1 MGSLEMSAQFEAKT
15 VVLCE
20 DEAATVVHL
29 KKILE
34 REGFRV
40 VAMSTD
46 GRDAVDQVLR
56 ERPDVVLMDINLPNM
71 DGIEATR
78 RIFGTYR
85 TYRPCIL
92 MVTAYGDEE
101 HRTRA
106 MEAGAS
112 GYIVKPYS
120 PQELI
125 DQVKIAISRCEE
137 ERVSRL
143 FGA

>member
-1 MGSLEMSAQFEAKT
+1 MASKIEAKT

-20 DEAATVVHL
+20 DEAATLIHL
-29 KKILE
+29 RKLLE

-46 GRDAVDQVLR
+46 GRDSVDQVLR

-78 RIFGTYR
+78 RIMSTYH
-85 TYRPCIL
+85 TYQPCVV
-92 MVTAYGDEE
+92 MVTAYDDDQ
-101 HRTRA
+101 HKDA
-106 MEAGAS
+106 ALAAGAS

-120 PQELI
+120 GRALM
-125 DQVKIAISRCEE
+125 DKVWRAVRKCE
-137 ERVSRL
+137 SDRL
-143 FGA
+143 RTLTEST

>member
-1 MGSLEMSAQFEAKT
+1 MSAKLETRT

-40 VAMSTD
+40 VAISTD

-78 RIFGTYR
+78 RILGTYR

-92 MVTAYGDEE
+92 MVTAYSDDD

-120 PQELI
+120 PEELI
-125 DQVKIAISRCEE
+125 AQVLTAISHCED

-143 FGA
+143 FDA